1 MKSPSIHL
9 CVFAGIIAGGSL
21 AQAQAAEIKVGGTVT
36 YAYTSAEESKL
47 PDGSTIG
54 RVHAKGVIVDKDP
67 KSPLNLNAQDC
78 DGFGVITADG
88 KGPPP
93 GAGSCDAVDKDGD
106 RWAMWWVEKDGN
118 RWGVTYGTGK
128 FAGMTGGGTTK
139 AILDLPDR
147 QTITFEGTLT
157 MK

>member
-1 MKSPSIHL
+1 MKSPSIYL
-9 CVFAGIIAGGSL
+9 GVFVGILAGASL
-21 AQAQAAEIKVGGTVT
+21 APVQAAEVKVGGTVT
-36 YAYTSAEESKL
+36 YAVTSIEETKL
-47 PDGSTIG
+47 SDGSTMF
-54 RVHAKGVIVDKDP
+54 RVHQKGAIVDKDAS
-67 KSPLNLNAQDC
+67 SPLNLNAQDC
-78 DGFGVITADG
+78 DGFVIAAPGAT
-88 KGPPP
+88 GPAP

-147 QTITFEGTLT
+147 QTITYEGTLN